1 MVIDSQQLFPK
12 ETPEE
17 KWKLWH
23 FTFYCKVDTQKIQ
36 NLILIFFLICVIQR
50 FSSPLLVFLLHCS
63 FSNLCPLCRHKTGCE
78 SCWTTAH
85 VKLTWTKIL
94 HGSFMGICD
103 GRIKLQSC
111 RWKLHSSH
119 LFFKRWT
126 GNFMLKLA
134 FLRFTTST
142 NTSAQRRRTS
152 TAIICRSLNTF
163 GALPGKEN
171 FWYGGLWCQNSF
183 HTLSQNIPTLVS
195 QDNRIWIW
203 VLRAAP
209 SSNLASL
216 LWPAWADQGYKHHLL
231 VDLSKCHMRCL
242 KNICFFRNPK
252 LVFWVRQSM
261 DSFILQP
268 SGLIFTLK
276 SVPHALSPNPIISV
290 GSQRERTRKA
300 WPR

>member
-1 MVIDSQQLFPK
+1 MKAIFENQKKTPIVVFSSLRLCALSENNLDYSAVFALVFAIDSYPALTSLVRWQNKTSIDRRLMLIDSQQLFLK
-12 ETPEE
+12 EIPEE

-50 FSSPLLVFLLHCS
+50 FSPPLLVFLLHCS
-63 FSNLCPLCRHKTGCE
+63 FSDICPLCRHKTGWE

-103 GRIKLQSC
+103 GRIELQSC
-111 RWKLHSSH
+111 LWKLHSSH

-183 HTLSQNIPTLVS
+183 HTLSQNIPTL
-195 QDNRIWIW
+195 
-203 VLRAAP
+203 
-209 SSNLASL
+209 
-216 LWPAWADQGYKHHLL
+216 
-231 VDLSKCHMRCL
+231 
-242 KNICFFRNPK
+242 
-252 LVFWVRQSM
+252 
-261 DSFILQP
+261 
-268 SGLIFTLK
+268 
-276 SVPHALSPNPIISV
+276 IS
-290 GSQRERTRKA
+290 
-300 WPR
+300 